1 MRVSGPGI
9 NIDQQAFNDFLTNRE
24 GIDRE
29 DNLHIKLTKLYS
41 TDYKLTHFKD
51 FGDNDVLPIIMVP

>member
-24 GIDRE
+24 GINRE
-29 DNLHIKLTKLYS
+29 DHLY
-41 TDYKLTHFKD
+41 
-51 FGDNDVLPIIMVP
+51 

>member
-24 GIDRE
+24 GINRE
-29 DNLHIKLTKLYS
+29 DHL
-41 TDYKLTHFKD
+41 YKLGYTKV
-51 FGDNDVLPIIMVP
+51 GCVIPMII